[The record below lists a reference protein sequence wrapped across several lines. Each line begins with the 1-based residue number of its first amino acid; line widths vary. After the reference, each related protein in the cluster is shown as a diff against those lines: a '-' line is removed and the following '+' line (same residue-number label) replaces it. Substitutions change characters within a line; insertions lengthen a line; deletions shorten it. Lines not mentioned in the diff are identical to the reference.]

1 MEINQF
7 GKFSNL
13 EITSVHDLNGE
24 NRPTGKQIDEL
35 HAVPNIIIIHHYKQ
49 DGVDV
54 FVAKSIIGVIH
65 IKTSDNELI
74 KLFNDGQKDNVA
86 VNLFQAFN
94 PITNNQSNVISTDRT
109 DGFLISEL
117 DFGIVLSDI
126 QLAKLKASPYAI
138 ITEIDRFDVV
148 AGVFATSFDLE
159 TSIGKYVVV
168 VLNEDIAV
176 KLVTAFVT
184 GKSVDLFEKLE
195 G

>member
-1 MEINQF
+1 MEISTGKF
-7 GKFSNL
+7 GKF
-13 EITSVHDLNGE
+13 EITSVRNHKGE
-24 NRPTGKQIDEL
+24 GKPTEEQIDKI
-35 HAVPNIIIIHHYKQ
+35 HTVPNIIVTGNYKQ

-54 FVAKSIIGVIH
+54 FVAESIIGVIH

-138 ITEIDRFDVV
+138 ITEIDRFDMV

-176 KLVTAFVT
+176 KLATAFVT